1 MLWLTPI
8 IPCPNHN
15 TSSELLLQRAVLL
28 VTGLLIIYVINTGKG
43 FPFGAGVMVMAAP
56 IFGVIAAVLWE
67 VEINRKKRLPK
78 Q

>member
-1 MLWLTPI
+1 MLKAFAWIFTIL
-8 IPCPNHN
+8 C
-15 TSSELLLQRAVLL
+15 AVLL

-43 FPFGAGVMVMAAP
+43 FPFGAGIMVMAAP

>member
-1 MLWLTPI
+1 MLKAFAWIFTIL
-8 IPCPNHN
+8 C
-15 TSSELLLQRAVLL
+15 AVLL

-43 FPFGAGVMVMAAP
+43 FPFGAGIMVMAAP

-78 Q
+78 TIAR